1 MSRLRSRPCSDGST
15 SCASRSGTSA
25 SRVYVG
31 CHVDDDVLQIEVRD
45 HGVGGA
51 DPARGSGLIGLDDRI
66 EALDGTLTV
75 VSPIGVG
82 TFLHIV
88 LPAGTVEVKSL

>member
-1 MSRLRSRPCSDGST
+1 MSRLRSRPCSDGAT
-15 SCASRSGTSA
+15 SCASRSGTGA

-45 HGVGGA
+45 DGVGGA